1 MMNNYDIVINTA
13 YLDECTND
21 KKHGMY
27 PTFDILNA
35 YSAYHSHTSILPT
48 NSAIITA
55 LMEFFTRSEIEN
67 YFASTFGYMNCC
79 IPLSERYSTLTSVLN
94 RIKIMWNNHDIA
106 NLEKFTRLIET
117 VTDNTEISPLY
128 KYHKKW
134 DSDETRTP
142 NLTNTETKTGTEAL
156 AKANT
161 ETLSGSDTINSQG
174 SSTEST
180 VNGVTSFDQSTNF
193 YNNDNSAT
201 NSQDTDNKTVSYGK
215 SISDNGTDTT
225 TYNTNTQNK
234 TTGNDKNI
242 GSGNEWYTDL
252 SLAEIQARELAMNT
266 ILDLY
271 FTSVLRH
278 IGLATLEE
286 IW

>member
-1 MMNNYDIVINTA
+1 MNNYDIIINTA
-13 YLDECTND
+13 YLDECTNT

-35 YSAYHSHTSILPT
+35 YSAYHSHTSILPQ
-48 NSAIITA
+48 NSSIITA
-55 LMEFFTRSEIEN
+55 LTEFFTVSEIDD
-67 YFASTFGYMNCC
+67 YFSSTFGYMNCC
-79 IPLSERYSTLTSVLN
+79 IPLSERYATLSTVIN
-94 RIKIMWNNHDIA
+94 RIKVMWNNHDVA
-106 NLEKFTRLIET
+106 NLEKFNRLIET
-117 VTDNTEISPLY
+117 ITDNMEISPLY

-142 NLTNTETKTGTEAL
+142 NLTNTETKTGTEAVG
-156 AKANT
+156 KTNT
-161 ETLSGSDTINSQG
+161 ETLSGSDTTQSNG

-180 VNGVTSFDQSTNF
+180 VNGVTSFDQTANF
-193 YNNDNSAT
+193 VNDDNST
-201 NSQDTDNKTVSYGK
+201 SNTTDNDSKTVSYGK
-215 SISDNGTDTT
+215 SIANNGTDTT
-225 TYNTNTQNK
+225 TFNTTTQNK

-242 GSGNEWYTDL
+242 GSGNEWYNDL

-266 ILDLY
+266 ILDIY

-278 IGLATLEE
+278 IGLATLED

>member
-1 MMNNYDIVINTA
+1 
-13 YLDECTND
+13 
-21 KKHGMY
+21 
-27 PTFDILNA
+27 
-35 YSAYHSHTSILPT
+35 
-48 NSAIITA
+48 
-55 LMEFFTRSEIEN
+55 
-67 YFASTFGYMNCC
+67 
-79 IPLSERYSTLTSVLN
+79 
-94 RIKIMWNNHDIA
+94 MWNNHDIA

-134 DSDETRTP
+134 DSDKTRTP
-142 NLTNTETKTGTEAL
+142 NLTNTETKTGTETL
-156 AKANT
+156 GKTNT
-161 ETLSGSDTINSQG
+161 ETLSGSDTTSSQG

-180 VNGVTSFDQSTNF
+180 VNGVTSYDQSSNF
-193 YNNDNSAT
+193 VNNDNSAT
-201 NSQDTDNKTVSYGK
+201 NAQGNNATTVSYGK
-215 SISDNGTDTT
+215 SITDNGTDTT